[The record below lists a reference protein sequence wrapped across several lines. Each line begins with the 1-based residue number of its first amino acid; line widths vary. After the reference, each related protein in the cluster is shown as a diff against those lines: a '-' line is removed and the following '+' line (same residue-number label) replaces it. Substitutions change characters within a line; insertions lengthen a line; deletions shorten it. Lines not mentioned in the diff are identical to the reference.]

1 VANTLDY
8 PGGRAALTYY
18 PIFLDLTQRRC
29 LVVGGGTVAERK
41 VQGLLEARAAV
52 TVVSPILTTALTRWA
67 VEGVL
72 TCLPRTFQDDDVEG
86 HTLVIAATDRVE
98 TNLQVAAAARRR
110 NLWVNVVD
118 TPQACDFIA
127 PAVVRRGSLQI
138 AISTGGKS
146 PLLAKRLRQGLEA
159 LIGEEY
165 AELTDVLGAMRTAMR
180 YRGEPSEVWHALL
193 QHRIEASGLPFVADI
208 ATAAPLMTP
217 P

>member
-1 VANTLDY
+1 
-8 PGGRAALTYY
+8 
-18 PIFLDLTQRRC
+18 
-29 LVVGGGTVAERK
+29 
-41 VQGLLEARAAV
+41 
-52 TVVSPILTTALTRWA
+52 
-67 VEGVL
+67 
-72 TCLPRTFQDDDVEG
+72 
-86 HTLVIAATDRVE
+86 
-98 TNLQVAAAARRR
+98 
-110 NLWVNVVD
+110 
-118 TPQACDFIA
+118 
-127 PAVVRRGSLQI
+127 LQI